1 MWPRGDRFANG
12 RGRRGDVLRWRGV
25 RRDPS
30 LTLFAQD
37 DRPGC
42 VGVKVGGGSS
52 GGFGARQGDGAQQKL
67 GEMAESGGFL
77 ARNAPVREQ
86 AKNLCE
92 SSVHTGGGGEI
103 AAGGMEFGKVER
115 GADDV
120 ASGRGPAEQLLFSF
134 GVKGT
139 EGGMNF
145 GAGHGAL
152 AAIGES
158 ELTTVRQW
166 FRRDPSLAMG
176 LADRRAGR
184 KIARENAGG
193 IVTRGRRDAV
203 AVGCFLYG
211 SHRQC
216 YRQSKLCGQ

>member
-1 MWPRGDRFANG
+1 LLARHDRAGCIGASASRGNG
-12 RGRRGDVLRWRGV
+12 
-25 RRDPS
+25 
-30 LTLFAQD
+30 
-37 DRPGC
+37 
-42 VGVKVGGGSS
+42 

-92 SSVHTGGGGEI
+92 SAVHTGGGGEI
-103 AAGGMEFGKVER
+103 AAGGIEFGKVER

-145 GAGHGAL
+145 GAAHGAL

-158 ELTTVRQW
+158 ELTTVGQW
-166 FRRDPSLAMG
+166 FMGDPSLAMD

-184 KIARENAGG
+184 KIAREDAGA

-203 AVGCFLYG
+203 AV
-211 SHRQC
+211 
-216 YRQSKLCGQ
+216 